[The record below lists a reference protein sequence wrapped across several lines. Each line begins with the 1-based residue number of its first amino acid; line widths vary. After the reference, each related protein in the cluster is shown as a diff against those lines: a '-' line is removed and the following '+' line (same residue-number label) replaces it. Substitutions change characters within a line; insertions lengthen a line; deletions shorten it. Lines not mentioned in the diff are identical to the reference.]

1 MNLKKKIFLKKFI
14 IIFFFILL
22 YIQLIYIN
30 NNQYFMEYRS
40 IYSYQTL
47 ILPEIISFENNI
59 NITLEEMNEF
69 RKINNQNELVEEKY
83 LTKYSHPDVSIII
96 TMYNQAHCIYK
107 GIRSIQ
113 NQSIKNIEIIII
125 DDCSQD
131 NGTEVIKEFQKN
143 DPRIILISH
152 EKNEGEMKS
161 RVDGIRKAKGKYIT
175 IIDGDDAFI
184 HRNILK
190 NSLSI
195 AQKGKIDVVEFN
207 AIHYSNGKFGK
218 KIYNYST
225 KKNFTNVIIY
235 QPELRD
241 KFINKK
247 YFYSENRVIWGK
259 LIKQGLFKNVLL
271 YLGKEITDDYINEAE
286 DTIMAIGLFHLAN
299 SYYIMR
305 EPGYVYT
312 SGEKKNRFP
321 LLNNKVCKINN
332 KIKGFGWYKYYKFLV
347 DKCSINDLEK
357 NNIIVEM
364 KFPDGRK
371 KLDMKLD
378 NEYYQILFYIYD
390 TMLNWK
396 YYNQEQRNY
405 ILELKN
411 KTITKRNG
419 DNINYKT

>member
-1 MNLKKKIFLKKFI
+1 M
-14 IIFFFILL
+14 
-22 YIQLIYIN
+22 
-30 NNQYFMEYRS
+30 
-40 IYSYQTL
+40 
-47 ILPEIISFENNI
+47 PEIITFENNL

-69 RKINNQNELVEEKY
+69 RKINSKNELVEEKY
-83 LTKYSHPDVSIII
+83 LKEYSHPDVSIII

-161 RVDGIRKAKGKYIT
+161 RTDGIRKAKGKYIT

-190 NSLSI
+190 NSLFI
-195 AQKGKIDVVEFN
+195 AQKGKIDIVEFN
-207 AIHYSNGKFGK
+207 AIYYSSGKFRNK
-218 KIYNYST
+218 VYNFNT

-247 YFYSENRVIWGK
+247 NFISENRVIWGK
-259 LIKQGLFKNVLL
+259 FIKQGLFKNVLL
-271 YLGKEITDDYINEAE
+271 YLGKEYTDDYINEAE
-286 DTIMAIGLFHLAN
+286 DTLMTIGLLHLAN
-299 SYYIMR
+299 SYYLMK
-305 EPGYVYT
+305 EPGYVY
-312 SGEKKNRFP
+312 SLDEKKNRFP
-321 LLNNKVCKINN
+321 LLKNKVCKINN
-332 KIKGFGWYKYYKFLV
+332 KLKGFGWYKYYKFLV
-347 DKCSINDLEK
+347 DKSSINDLEK
-357 NNIIVEM
+357 NNIIAEM
-364 KFPDGRK
+364 KSPDRRK

-419 DNINYKT
+419 NNII